1 MSKSPLILYVE
12 TNFLIS
18 IATGRDPGAS
28 ALLDEIGL
36 PHRLALPQIC
46 IMEALSVLN
55 GMRRR
60 RNQFRNQLD
69 QQIGEMRRDSTS
81 AYATELLSLL
91 DQARIANKKLLE
103 DIDTRLFTTIR
114 RLGHDA
120 ELIGL
125 NEEIVEAQ
133 LNSTLLDDP
142 TDNLILHCILNHAR
156 EHPTEEKVFLTGD
169 REAFSDQEV
178 QSELSNVGV
187 SKLFWE
193 GKRFRDWFVSQRQ
206 S

>member
-1 MSKSPLILYVE
+1 MSKSPSILYVE

-18 IATGRDPGAS
+18 IATGRDPDAS
-28 ALLDEIGL
+28 RLLGDVGL
-36 PHRLALPQIC
+36 PDRLALPQIC
-46 IMEALSVLN
+46 VMEALSVLN
-55 GMRRR
+55 EMHRR
-60 RNQFRNQLD
+60 RNQFQNDLD

-103 DIDTRLFTTIR
+103 DIDTRLFSAIR
-114 RLGHDA
+114 RLGQIA

-133 LNSTLLDDP
+133 FNSIYLNDP
-142 TDNLILHCILNHAR
+142 TDNLILHCILSHAR
-156 EHPTEEKVFLTGD
+156 EHPMEEKVFLSGD
-169 REAFSDQEV
+169 RKAFSDQEV
-178 QSELSNVGV
+178 QSQLRNVGMR
-187 SKLFWE
+187 KLFWD
-193 GKRFRDWFVSQRQ
+193 GKMLRDWFVSQQQ